1 MLGLVGVLTGGAGL
15 VADRLL
21 GPRSVALRDGAE
33 LPDWVDPAAVPAGES
48 VAALDGDELYL
59 VLLGSSS
66 CPPVPVQVGT
76 WTRPSSCRCR
86 PTSNPGWCT
95 ADLAPTTY
103 VLQVPAPL
111 QSTGPLAV
119 VLRGD
124 WGRAGAGAPA
134 ARRLSRST

>member
-21 GPRSVALRDGAE
+21 GPRSAALRDGAE

-48 VAALDGDELYL
+48 VAALDGDELDL

-76 WTRPSSCRCR
+76 VDQAVVVQVQTDERPG
-86 PTSNPGWCT
+86 GWCT

-124 WGRAGAGAPA
+124 WGEQELALLRPDG
-134 ARRLSRST
+134 